1 MENAS
6 CFDQIGKNF
15 EVGGYLHAKL
25 HTFALKRRCM
35 EFDFYVHAAALSKVF
50 FFQPAGAAQLVEA
63 AGGVK
68 EVFRMGRKVFAEM
81 APGCAQLADELFD
94 GSLLEWAAKEIEWCA
109 SSGIKPLCRDDAEYP
124 KRLAECPDAPVILY
138 VLGDADLNARRM
150 LSVVGT
156 RRSTFYGRGA
166 CRDIVLNLRSHC
178 GDVTVVSGLAFGIDA
193 QAHTSSIEAGLPTIA
208 ALPTGLDTI
217 YPQAHRELAK
227 RILAEGGALVTDFPR
242 GSASQ
247 PVQFLRRNRIIAGM
261 TDCCLL
267 VESFEKGGGLITTS
281 LADSYSRE
289 VAAVPGRISDPSF
302 AGCNNL
308 ISSNQAHLAT
318 CAADIALLMGWKEPE
333 TGKRGRRRVSGQL
346 SLQFEDADPCRKAV
360 IGSLKASGQLS
371 FDEIVRAVSA
381 EADIPGNGFSVPE
394 ISCAVTSLEVD
405 GIIVNNAGR
414 LYELA

>member
-1 MENAS
+1 M
-6 CFDQIGKNF
+6 
-15 EVGGYLHAKL
+15 
-25 HTFALKRRCM
+25 
-35 EFDFYVHAAALSKVF
+35 
-50 FFQPAGAAQLVEA
+50 
-63 AGGVK
+63 
-68 EVFRMGRKVFAEM
+68 EVFKIGRKTFAEM
-81 APGCAQLADELFD
+81 APGCVRLADELFD
-94 GSLLEWAAKEIEWCA
+94 GRLLEWAEKEIEWCA
-109 SSGIKPLCRDDAEYP
+109 SSGIKILCREDPQYP

-166 CRDIVLNLRSHC
+166 CLDIVLNLKNHC
-178 GDVTVVSGLAFGIDA
+178 GEVTVVSGLAFGIDA
-193 QAHTSSIEAGLPTIA
+193 RAHTASIEAGLPTVA

-267 VESFEKGGGLITTS
+267 VESFDKGGGLITTS
-281 LADSYSRE
+281 LANSYGRE
-289 VAAVPGRISDPSF
+289 VAAVPGRITDPSF

-308 ISSNQAHLAT
+308 ISSNQAHLVT
-318 CAADIALLMGWKEPE
+318 GAADLGLLMGWKEPE
-333 TGKRGRRRVSGQL
+333 KRGAGRDGDASQIP
-346 SLQFEDADPCRKAV
+346 LQFEDTDPCRKAV
-360 IGSLKASGQLS
+360 MDCLRASGQLS
-371 FDEIVRAVSA
+371 FDGIIRNVTAPDS
-381 EADIPGNGFSVPE
+381 GQGKGFSVPD
-394 ISCAVTSLEVD
+394 ISCAVTSLELD